1 MIFSVIKATQVC
13 DSLMSTGCLVTLLIL
28 DLSIVNA
35 SLRMLPSEYISEQ
48 WRKYN
53 TLAEDYPWPGYGA
66 GSVDPAVSCIG
77 QVYLSIHNSNFK

>member
-1 MIFSVIKATQVC
+1 
-13 DSLMSTGCLVTLLIL
+13 
-28 DLSIVNA
+28 
-35 SLRMLPSEYISEQ
+35 MLPSEYISEQ